1 MKHASKRI
9 LAWLLCTVML
19 LALLPAFAAAE
30 EDTSPLDPPAH
41 ADGEPT
47 EELPDDGDPAL
58 DEPTEELP
66 DDGDPALDEPSEEL
80 PVTEPAEAEPIP
92 DEPEGDDTELSEEPV
107 RGANA
112 VVVLD
117 EELVPG
123 TNYFEVEE
131 PYTIYYRPVR
141 PAEDGYYKFY
151 ANCAATRYAY
161 LADSEL
167 NQLNGDYESTAFA
180 FLHGGETYY
189 FGLSNPGT
197 GIPITTQST
206 LKVYPA
212 NACGNNMIWNFDAET
227 GTLSFTGSGDM
238 WQYEPDAIP
247 WAVYKDQVETVD
259 FRNADVN
266 RIIAYAFYNYDNLT
280 SVLFEDGFP
289 QVENYAFCG
298 TGIKEVYTKNQIGKY
313 AFANC
318 KDLETLTMTGSGCS
332 IISDHAFY
340 NSGLKTVTLK
350 NGLNVQIQ
358 PYAFANCADLMTADF
373 GNSLWLIGAH
383 AFENSGIR
391 TISTSSNLYRVG
403 AYAFA
408 NCPNLITA
416 QLPEGSGSTVIPEGC
431 FKNSGIQSLYIPK
444 NVETIEKDA
453 LYGCTKLAPDAL
465 TVDPNNNV
473 FTAKDG
479 LILTKDGKTTQLA
492 VPSLTECT
500 IPFGVQTIAGQTFYN
515 MPLLT
520 DVTLQ
525 PGVKVIETNAFRDC
539 PALGSVTIPTSLSTV
554 QAGAF
559 TDCPALSD
567 VYYLGTEAERNAKLT
582 VEGGN
587 DALMNAE
594 WHYQEPCTFDGAVVW
609 NDEDVQFKGTTPYM
623 TWTGSALEPRFA
635 LNDAEGNPVD
645 PQTYTYEY
653 RENVDAGTGYVF
665 VTFTEGYTGVLRL
678 FFKIYLPATTQ
689 TSVENVADGIRISW
703 APVEGAT
710 GYVIYRRAWN
720 LQSAGWT
727 TFERWN
733 NTTGTSWTDKTVYA
747 GTRYQYGVKAYF
759 AQRMDAV
766 TGAMIGGNVGDN
778 FNLGHVGPLKTTV
791 RITTRHLVSLKPA
804 SGKITATWEA
814 SKVFT
819 GYQLKY
825 ATNEAFTKDV
835 KTVKIADPSTV
846 SMVLKSL
853 KNGTTYYVAVRSY
866 HEFAGM
872 TYFGQW
878 SNVIRV
884 KAGAVYTVYDVMYR
898 ALTIGENNYKTSPL
912 KGCVND
918 ATAMTGMLQ
927 GLNRPFTVNK
937 LQNEKK
943 ASIINAIR
951 TTFADAWDNDIS
963 VFTYSGHGV
972 QASDSSNP
980 YHGALVPI
988 DEDYITLKEL
998 AQELSKVRGRI
1009 VVILDSCHSGAAI
1022 ALDGGASETDAFNQA
1037 VIEAFSGYY
1046 LEDDA
1051 QEGEPGARMG
1061 EMRTS
1066 KFIVITAAGYWQSS
1080 YDGKFDGSGY
1090 DQGAFTAALIKGMGC
1105 RYTSGKYLGS
1115 MPADKNNDKKVT
1127 LKELYDYIVN
1137 QVRSWRLSQSA
1148 QYYGPDDFVLFK
1160 R

>member
-1 MKHASKRI
+1 MRNLFKKLFA
-9 LAWLLCTVML
+9 LLLCAAML
-19 LALLPAFAAAE
+19 LALLPAFATAE
-30 EDTSPLDPPAH
+30 
-41 ADGEPT
+41 DGENDDPAI
-47 EELPDDGDPAL
+47 ELPEVEDAEPADEEPADATL
-58 DEPTEELP
+58 FPEDEVSPDAEPTGSAK
-66 DDGDPALDEPSEEL
+66 DGG
-80 PVTEPAEAEPIP
+80 TI
-92 DEPEGDDTELSEEPV
+92 
-107 RGANA
+107 
-112 VVVLD
+112 VVVD
-117 EELVPG
+117 EELVSG
-123 TNYFEVEE
+123 TNTF
-131 PYTIYYRPVR
+131 TINTPGETVYRPVR
-141 PAEDGYYKFY
+141 PKEDGYHAFS
-151 ANCAATRYAY
+151 CQSVWVHF
-161 LADSEL
+161 ADSEL
-167 NQLNGDYESTAFA
+167 NEIARSNGKRLFVY
-180 FLHGGETYY
+180 LHAGETYY
-189 FGLSNPGT
+189 FGISHVWDWYVGT
-197 GIPITTQST
+197 FTAN
-206 LKVYPA
+206 LEVYPA
-212 NACGNNMIWNFDAET
+212 NACGESSTFAFEEDT
-227 GTLSFTGSGDM
+227 GTLRFYGSGDM
-238 WQYEPDAIP
+238 WSFEPDTAP
-247 WAVYKDQVETVD
+247 WAAFKDRIKTVD
-259 FRNADVN
+259 FRDST
-266 RIIAYAFYNYDNLT
+266 IKKIGGYAFYNHENLT
-280 SVLFEDGFP
+280 SALFKTDFP
-289 QVENYAFCG
+289 WVGEYAFYG
-298 TGIKEVYTKNQIGKY
+298 TGIREVNLHWAAQPYSFANCKNLETVTLSHLFCSTICEHAFENSGVKTILLNYATTGNTAMEIKAY

-318 KDLETLTMTGSGCS
+318 TEL
-332 IISDHAFY
+332 
-340 NSGLKTVTLK
+340 
-350 NGLNVQIQ
+350 Q
-358 PYAFANCADLMTADF
+358 TADF
-373 GNSLWLIGAH
+373 KDCLSSVGAH
-383 AFENSGIR
+383 AFENSGLIR
-391 TISTSSNLYRVG
+391 ISESSKLRSVG
-403 AYAFA
+403 AYAYA

-416 QLPEGSGSTVIPEGC
+416 QLPVQSSTVPPKPGVIPEGC

-465 TVDPNNNV
+465 TVDPENKA

-587 DALMNAE
+587 DALLNAT
-594 WHYQEPCTFDGAVVW
+594 WHYLEKSSFDGAVVW

-846 SMVLKSL
+846 STVLKSL

-937 LQNEKK
+937 LQNVKK

-1051 QEGEPGARMG
+1051 QEGEPGTRMG

-1115 MPADKNNDKKVT
+1115 MPADQNNDKKVT
-1127 LKELYDYIVN
+1127 LKELYDYIIN

>member
-9 LAWLLCTVML
+9 LAWLLCAVML
-19 LALLPAFAAAE
+19 LALLPSFAAAE
-30 EDTSPLDPPAH
+30 EDASPLDPPAL

-58 DEPTEELP
+58 DEPALDEPAEELP
-66 DDGDPALDEPSEEL
+66 ETDEPAPDEPSEEL
-80 PVTEPAEAEPIP
+80 PETEPAAV
-92 DEPEGDDTELSEEPV
+92 EPEGDLPEIEQTEPEQEQENAELQETE
-107 RGANA
+107 ANSGLIT
-112 VVVLD
+112 VLD
-117 EELVPG
+117 EPIDNSTVNEIEITQPG
-123 TNYFEVEE
+123 ETV
-131 PYTIYYRPVR
+131 YRPFVPEKDGFYR
-141 PAEDGYYKFY
+141 FTVYPDSTLGKLVDGDFRELEYLLTEQPMNCYFVTYYAEAGK
-151 ANCAATRYAY
+151 
-161 LADSEL
+161 S
-167 NQLNGDYESTAFA
+167 
-180 FLHGGETYY
+180 YY
-189 FGLSNPGT
+189 FGT
-197 GIPITTQST
+197 YFQSQERIGKT
-206 LKVYPA
+206 SVSVRWFSP
-212 NACGNNMIWNFDAET
+212 NSCGDSMTWSFDEET
-227 GTLSFTGSGDM
+227 GVLRLGSGRM
-238 WQYEPDAIP
+238 WEFTP
-247 WAVYKDQVETVD
+247 ETVPWSAYREQIKTLHLPSNSTVYIGQYA
-259 FRNADVN
+259 FYGCTNLETIENSAE
-266 RIIAYAFYNYDNLT
+266 ISGIQAYAFY
-280 SVLFEDGFP
+280 
-289 QVENYAFCG
+289 G
-298 TGIKEVYTKNQIGKY
+298 TALREMVWPGPCTFGGI
-313 AFANC
+313 
-318 KDLETLTMTGSGCS
+318 
-332 IISDHAFY
+332 
-340 NSGLKTVTLK
+340 
-350 NGLNVQIQ
+350 
-358 PYAFANCADLMTADF
+358 
-373 GNSLWLIGAH
+373 
-383 AFENSGIR
+383 
-391 TISTSSNLYRVG
+391 G

-408 NCPNLITA
+408 YCKDLKTCIIGKNNWSYGIGDHAFYASGLETASFGYNLHEVHSYAFAECKDLTAVSLPNDFTMYNLCMSF
-416 QLPEGSGSTVIPEGC
+416 GDYV
-431 FKNSGIQSLYIPK
+431 FRNSGLPSLQIPK
-444 NVETIEKDA
+444 SLEVIGA
-453 LYGCTKLAPDAL
+453 GIFAGCKNLTSLAIDSEN
-465 TVDPNNNV
+465 TVYTV
-473 FTAKDG
+473 KDG
-479 LILTKDGKTTQLA
+479 LLLTKDGKTLVAATYRTASGAYTTPVGIQSVADSAFCGCSGLTA
-492 VPSLTECT
+492 ITVSPGIAKIGKEAFEECTALSEVTISQTLTE
-500 IPFGVQTIAGQTFYN
+500 IQSS
-515 MPLLT
+515 
-520 DVTLQ
+520 
-525 PGVKVIETNAFRDC
+525 AFSDC
-539 PALGSVTIPTSLSTV
+539 PALTDVQYQGYEEDRARLTIDET
-554 QAGAF
+554 
-559 TDCPALSD
+559 
-567 VYYLGTEAERNAKLT
+567 
-582 VEGGN
+582 GN
-587 DALMNAE
+587 DALLNAT
-594 WHYQEPCTFDGAVVW
+594 WHYLEKSSFDGAVVW

-623 TWTGSALEPRFA
+623 TWTGSALEPRFV

-665 VTFTEGYTGVLRL
+665 VTFTEGYTGALRL

-846 SMVLKSL
+846 STVLKSL

-918 ATAMTGMLQ
+918 ATTMTGMLQ

-937 LQNEKK
+937 LQNVKK
-943 ASIINAIR
+943 AEIINAIR
-951 TTFADAWDNDIS
+951 TTFADAWDTDIS

-1022 ALDGGASETDAFNQA
+1022 ALDRRASETDAFNQA

-1051 QEGEPGARMG
+1051 QEGEPGTRMG

-1127 LKELYDYIVN
+1127 LKELYDYIIN
-1137 QVRSWRLSQSA
+1137 QVSSWRLSQSA

>member
-9 LAWLLCTVML
+9 LAWLLCAVML
-19 LALLPAFAAAE
+19 LALLPSFAAAE
-30 EDTSPLDPPAH
+30 EDASPLDPPAL

-47 EELPDDGDPAL
+47 EELPDDGDPAI

-66 DDGDPALDEPSEEL
+66 ETDEPALDEPSEEL
-80 PVTEPAEAEPIP
+80 PVTEPAAV
-92 DEPEGDDTELSEEPV
+92 EPEGNDVEVTDEFVNNEYPI
-107 RGANA
+107 
-112 VVVLD
+112 VVLD
-117 EELVPG
+117 EEIEIGL
-123 TNYFEVEE
+123 NYFEVEE
-131 PYTIYYRPVR
+131 INTIYYRPFH
-141 PAEDGYYKFY
+141 PTKDGFY
-151 ANCAATRYAY
+151 RFNSYNAGTHYVY

-167 NQLNGDYESTAFA
+167 NCQKEGDSIFA
-180 FLHGGETYY
+180 PLHAGETYY
-189 FGLSNPGT
+189 YGILNPRTSNT
-197 GIPITTQST
+197 ITKTT
-206 LKVYPA
+206 NLVWYPM
-212 NACGNNMIWNFDAET
+212 NSCGDSMTWTFDEDT
-227 GTLSFTGSGDM
+227 GTLAFSGSGEM
-238 WQYEPDAIP
+238 WSYGRDEMP
-247 WAVYKDQVETVD
+247 WAIYKDQIKTVD
-259 FRNADVN
+259 FTAINLFRLID
-266 RIIAYAFYNYDNLT
+266 YAFYDYENLT
-280 SVLFEDGFP
+280 SALFQNGLFP
-289 QVENYAFCG
+289 KAVGKYTFYG
-298 TGIKEVYTKNQIGKY
+298 TGLTEVNLASGPDMFT
-313 AFANC
+313 FANC
-318 KDLETLTMTGSGCS
+318 K
-332 IISDHAFY
+332 
-340 NSGLKTVTLK
+340 NLKTVTISATGGFQIMRGAFK
-350 NGLNVQIQ
+350 DSGVQTVRVSEDFCNILYHGTSIQ
-358 PYAFANCADLMTADF
+358 PYAFAGCTDLETVDL
-373 GNSLWLIGAH
+373 GDQLYQIYDH
-383 AFENSGIR
+383 AFENSGVKTIR
-391 TISTSSNLYRVG
+391 TTNELSSIWE
-403 AYAFA
+403 YAFA
-408 NCPNLITA
+408 GCANLESITTTGLRN
-416 QLPEGSGSTVIPEGC
+416 QIPKGA
-431 FKNSGIQSLYIPK
+431 FQNSGIRSMFIPK
-444 NVETIEKDA
+444 TVTKVAVDA
-453 LYGCTKLAPDAL
+453 FSGCTKL
-465 TVDPNNNV
+465 DPAAFQV
-473 FTAKDG
+473 SDYSTTYQAKDG
-479 LILTKDGKTTQLA
+479 MLLTKDGETLVLA
-492 VPSLTECT
+492 IPSLTSCT
-500 IPFGVQTIAGQTFYN
+500 VPDGVHTIGTNAFCEL
-515 MPLLT
+515 PLLT
-520 DVTLQ
+520 SVTLV
-525 PGVKVIETNAFRDC
+525 PGVFTVEDSAFKGCSALQTVTMHPSVSEIRRNAFSDC
-539 PALGSVTIPTSLSTV
+539 PALTDVQYQGYEEDRVRLTIDET
-554 QAGAF
+554 
-559 TDCPALSD
+559 
-567 VYYLGTEAERNAKLT
+567 
-582 VEGGN
+582 GN
-587 DALMNAE
+587 DALLNAT
-594 WHYQEPCTFDGAVVW
+594 WHYLEKSSFDGAVVW

-665 VTFTEGYTGVLRL
+665 VTFTEGYTGVLRQ

-937 LQNEKK
+937 LRNEKK
-943 ASIINAIR
+943 ASIIKAIR

-1051 QEGEPGARMG
+1051 QEGEPGTRMG

-1115 MPADKNNDKKVT
+1115 MPADQNNDK
-1127 LKELYDYIVN
+1127 
-1137 QVRSWRLSQSA
+1137 
-1148 QYYGPDDFVLFK
+1148 
-1160 R
+1160 

>member
-1 MKHASKRI
+1 MQNRIKRI
-9 LAWLLCTVML
+9 FAMLLCLGML
-19 LALLPAFAAAE
+19 IALLPTFAAAE
-30 EDTSPLDPPAH
+30 DA
-41 ADGEPT
+41 EPD
-47 EELPDDGDPAL
+47 ESAIELPEVEDA
-58 DEPTEELP
+58 
-66 DDGDPALDEPSEEL
+66 
-80 PVTEPAEAEPIP
+80 EPAEE
-92 DEPEGDDTELSEEPV
+92 ESTEEPASDEQAKA
-107 RGANA
+107 ANA
-112 VVVLD
+112 VVVLE
-117 EELVPG
+117 EELEPG
-123 TNYFEVEE
+123 TNYFEAEA
-131 PYTIYYRPVR
+131 YDTIYYRPLR
-141 PAEDGYYKFY
+141 TTESRYYSFSVSWAGTLY
-151 ANCAATRYAY
+151 AHF
-161 LADSEL
+161 ADSEL
-167 NQLNGDYESTAFA
+167 NELSTGGTSSIFE
-180 FLHGGETYY
+180 FLQAGETYY
-189 FGLSNPGT
+189 FGVSCPHGNQGT
-197 GIPITTQST
+197 VKTTLT
-206 LKVYPA
+206 VYPE
-212 NACGNNMIWNFDAET
+212 NACGNDLIWNFDANT
-227 GTLSFTGSGDM
+227 GTLSFVGSGSF
-238 WQYEPDAIP
+238 WAFEQDAMP
-247 WAVYKDQVETVD
+247 WAVYKDQIRTVD

-266 RIIAYAFYNYDNLT
+266 RIIAYAFYNYENLT
-280 SVLFEDGFP
+280 SALFKTEDFP
-289 QVENYAFCG
+289 WVEEYAFYG
-298 TGIKEVYTKNQIGKY
+298 TGIREVNLHWGAQPYSFANCKNLETVTITDSFCSTIYEHAFENSGVKTILLTYATTVNSAMDIKAY

-318 KDLETLTMTGSGCS
+318 TEL
-332 IISDHAFY
+332 
-340 NSGLKTVTLK
+340 
-350 NGLNVQIQ
+350 Q
-358 PYAFANCADLMTADF
+358 TADF
-373 GNSLWLIGAH
+373 KDCLRSVGAH
-383 AFENSGIR
+383 AFENSGLIR
-391 TISTSSNLYRVG
+391 ISESSKLHTVG
-403 AYAFA
+403 AYAYA

-416 QLPEGSGSTVIPEGC
+416 QLPVQSSTVPPKPGVIPEGL

-594 WHYQEPCTFDGAVVW
+594 WHYQEPCTFDGAVAW

-665 VTFTEGYTGVLRL
+665 VTFTEGYTGALRL

-937 LQNEKK
+937 LQNVKK